1 MTTAEAN
8 PEGVSMSEVVKV
20 SIADVE
26 RAQLVIRLNDYVG
39 KPTPESIRK
48 IAAAKP
54 LNPPGRRTGS

>member
-1 MTTAEAN
+1 
-8 PEGVSMSEVVKV
+8 MSEVVKV
-20 SIADVE
+20 SSADVE

-54 LNPPGRRTGS
+54 LDASRGRTAS